1 MLFTATDIQR
11 IFSNI
16 HFTIAKLIAETLGK
30 DYLTQEDITLLK
42 KKGVDLVKLIPK
54 FPSHYQAFLFGKL
67 AAAIGPK
74 STASLS
80 YSDFEK
86 FLNNM
91 GALAPTTVEMAFYK
105 VAADKTYTHIK
116 GLGERI
122 RNDVQASVASEELNF
137 LAAQEA
143 AKARKTIHD
152 EILNG
157 TFERKA
163 VKKIAANI
171 AHQMVDWGRDWGRIV
186 ETECQDVYNLGRAQF
201 MLTQNSDPLVYFD
214 VYPGA
219 CRHCIRLYLT
229 GGIGSKPRIFR
240 LSELL
245 SNGTNYGV
253 KTKDWKA
260 TIHPVHPFCRC
271 DLRYL
276 PEGYEWNDETH
287 QFEPKPS
294 YKDKVERKG
303 KVKITIGNKEYI
315 V

>member
-16 HFTIAKLIAETLGK
+16 HFTIVKLIAETLGK

-157 TFERKA
+157 TFER
-163 VKKIAANI
+163 
-171 AHQMVDWGRDWGRIV
+171 
-186 ETECQDVYNLGRAQF
+186 
-201 MLTQNSDPLVYFD
+201 
-214 VYPGA
+214 
-219 CRHCIRLYLT
+219 RLFLHKV
-229 GGIGSKPRIFR
+229 GI
-240 LSELL
+240 
-245 SNGTNYGV
+245 
-253 KTKDWKA
+253 
-260 TIHPVHPFCRC
+260 
-271 DLRYL
+271 
-276 PEGYEWNDETH
+276 
-287 QFEPKPS
+287 
-294 YKDKVERKG
+294 
-303 KVKITIGNKEYI
+303 
-315 V
+315 